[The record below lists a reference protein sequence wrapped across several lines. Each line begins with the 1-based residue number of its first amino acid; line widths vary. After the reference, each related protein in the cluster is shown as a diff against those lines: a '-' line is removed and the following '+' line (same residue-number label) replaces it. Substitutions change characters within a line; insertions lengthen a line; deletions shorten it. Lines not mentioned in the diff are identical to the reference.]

1 MKKVFVITGEYSG
14 DIHGGKV
21 ISLLKEQYPEII
33 VEGIG
38 GENLKNAGTKQLLLK
53 FAKFAVFPTSRKS
66 CVYDA
71 RL

>member
-21 ISLLKEQYPEII
+21 ISLLKEQNPDII

-38 GENLKNAGTKQLLLK
+38 GEILKTQAQNYFQIIQKCLHSGL
-53 FAKFAVFPTSRKS
+53 V
-66 CVYDA
+66 
-71 RL
+71 